1 MIKSQYVITYCDFLE
16 KLLLSSLILLLSV
29 SHYELYRNGV
39 LKATQNIVPFVF
51 DASLLGK

>member
-1 MIKSQYVITYCDFLE
+1 MIKSQCVITYCDFFE
-16 KLLLSSLILLLSV
+16 NLLLSLLILPVPV

-51 DASLLGK
+51 GSSLLGK

>member
-1 MIKSQYVITYCDFLE
+1 MIKSQCVITYCDLFE
-16 KLLLSSLILLLSV
+16 NLLLSLLILPVPV

>member
-16 KLLLSSLILLLSV
+16 NLLLSLLILPVPV

-51 DASLLGK
+51 GASLLGK